1 MHAFLFHSMM
11 AMSAF
16 LIVFYTQR
24 ILLREKSGKSID
36 APIILGIGS
45 ISLYLVLVLGLNQLS
60 GALRDVLA
68 SFVFLGAMIVQFLGL
83 RKLKELNG
91 KSDLRS

>member
-16 LIVFYTQR
+16 FVIFYTQR
-24 ILLREKSGKSID
+24 ILLRNNSKRIN
-36 APIILGIGS
+36 ALLVLVVGS

-60 GALRDVLA
+60 GALQDVLA
-68 SFVFLGAMIVQFLGL
+68 TFVFLGAMIVQFLGL

-91 KSDLRS
+91 KSELRS